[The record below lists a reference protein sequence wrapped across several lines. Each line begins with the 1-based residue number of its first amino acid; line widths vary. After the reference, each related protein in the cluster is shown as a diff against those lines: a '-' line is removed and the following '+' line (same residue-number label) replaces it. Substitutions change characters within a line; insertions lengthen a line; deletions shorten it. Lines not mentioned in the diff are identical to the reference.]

1 MSVSGALRN
10 LRAEPGP
17 NRRIG
22 RLFMVGSFCFAIA
35 SLPGAGDWAPKTAA
49 LVYFIGSIFFTAAGA
64 EQLRTTSADDK
75 IDLIASAVQL
85 AGTIAFNLSTYNGL
99 ADRLDG
105 HEYDFL
111 VWIPNG
117 VGSIGFLIASG
128 LACWAIRGVHDRRTS
143 WIAWLN
149 MTGSIAFG
157 ISAIAA
163 AAVPETDQVLDATV
177 ANLFTL
183 VGAVCFLIA
192 AAMLVPRRGA
202 RAPEPAPA

>member
-1 MSVSGALRN
+1 MSAAGALRN
-10 LRAEPGP
+10 LLPTPGP

-22 RLFMVGSFCFAIA
+22 RLFMVGSACFAVA

-64 EQLRTTSADDK
+64 EQLRTVDASDRL
-75 IDLIASAVQL
+75 DLVASAVQL
-85 AGTIAFNLSTYNGL
+85 AGTVAFNLSTYNGL

-111 VWIPNG
+111 VWTPNG
-117 VGSIGFLIASG
+117 VGSICFLVASLLAAIAVRH
-128 LACWAIRGVHDRRTS
+128 AHDRRTS
-143 WIAWLN
+143 WIAGLN
-149 MTGSIAFG
+149 LAGSVAFG
-157 ISAIAA
+157 LSAIAA
-163 AAVPETDQVLDATV
+163 VIVPDSDQILDATA

-192 AAMLVPRRGA
+192 AAMLVPRRGET
-202 RAPEPAPA
+202 RAAA